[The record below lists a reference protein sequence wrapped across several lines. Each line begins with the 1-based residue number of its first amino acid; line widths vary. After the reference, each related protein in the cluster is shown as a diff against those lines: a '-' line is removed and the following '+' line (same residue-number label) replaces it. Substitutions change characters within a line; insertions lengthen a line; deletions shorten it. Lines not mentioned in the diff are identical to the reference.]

1 MRSKVKGRKL
11 IYRKEEN
18 DDSNNRRILYL
29 LFILLL
35 TGILLSTTTYAWFT
49 TNRMVSVNSL
59 DVKVN
64 AAGGIEI
71 SADGSEWKAMLDIDD
86 LTSVHNGNYPTS
98 VNQLPSYLEPTSTGG
113 DINDGKLVMYYGEVT
128 NDSLGNYILTASRSI
143 EEEGNGDSSSG
154 KFLAFDLFLKTTES
168 KVIYLTSDSKVTY
181 QGDNS
186 YGIEN
191 AVRIAFI
198 LEGNTLDGSGLG
210 TIQSLSTNDSNNV
223 YIWEPNYDTHTAY
236 GVSNALNVYGVS
248 TSTVGGTRIIYD
260 GIISDISS
268 NQNIG
273 LNSAKASLYS
283 NLFKTVDVDIATI
296 NNNSNNTE
304 LFQLASGITKV
315 RVYLWI
321 EGQDVDCE
329 NNASVGDISFKLQF
343 TTNPS

>member
-1 MRSKVKGRKL
+1 MRSKVRGRKL
-11 IYRKEEN
+11 IYRKEE

-35 TGILLSTTTYAWFT
+35 TGLLLTTTTYAWFT

-71 SADGSEWKAMLDIDD
+71 SADGSEWKAMIDRED
-86 LTSVHNGNYPTS
+86 LISVHSSSYPSS

-113 DINDGKLVMYYGEVT
+113 DISDGKLIMYYGEVT
-128 NDSLGNYILTASRSI
+128 NDSLGNYILTATRSV
-143 EEEGNGDSSSG
+143 EEEGNGDNSSG
-154 KFLAFDLFLKTTES
+154 KFLAFDIFLKTTES
-168 KVIYLTSDSKVTY
+168 KMIYLTSDSKVTY

-198 LEGNTLDGSGLG
+198 VEGNSIDGSGLG
-210 TIQSLSTNDSNNV
+210 TIQSLSTNDNNNV

-236 GVSNALNVYGVS
+236 GVSNAKNVYGVD
-248 TSTVGGTRIIYD
+248 TSLVGGNRISYD
-260 GIISDISS
+260 GIISEISS
-268 NQNIG
+268 NQSIY

-283 NLFKTVDVDIATI
+283 NLFKTVDIDIATV
-296 NNNSNNTE
+296 NNNGNNSE
-304 LFQLASGITKV
+304 LFQLSGGITKV
-315 RVYLWI
+315 RVYLWV

-329 NNASVGDISFKLQF
+329 NNASVGDISFNLQF

>member
-1 MRSKVKGRKL
+1 MRSTVRGRKL
-11 IYRKEEN
+11 IYRKEE

-35 TGILLSTTTYAWFT
+35 TGLLLTTTTYAWFT

-71 SADGSEWKAMLDIDD
+71 SADGSEWKAMIDRED
-86 LTSVHNGNYPTS
+86 LINVHSSSYPSS

-113 DINDGKLVMYYGEVT
+113 DIMDGKLTMYYGEVT
-128 NDSLGNYILTASRSI
+128 NDSLGNYILTATRSI

-154 KFLAFDLFLKTTES
+154 KFLAFDIFLKTTES
-168 KVIYLTSDSKVTY
+168 KMIYLTSDSKVTY

-198 LEGNTLDGSGLG
+198 VEGNIIDGSGLG
-210 TIQSLSTNDSNNV
+210 TIQNLSTNDNNNV
-223 YIWEPNYDTHTAY
+223 YIWEPNYDTHTSY
-236 GVSNALNVYGVS
+236 GVSNAKNIYGVD
-248 TSTVGGTRIIYD
+248 TSLVGGARISYD
-260 GIISDISS
+260 GIISEISS
-268 NQNIG
+268 KENIY
-273 LNSAKASLYS
+273 LNAAKASLYS
-283 NLFKTVDVDIATI
+283 NLFKTVDIDIATV
-296 NNNSNNTE
+296 NNNGNNTE
-304 LFQLASGITKV
+304 LFQLSGGITKV
-315 RVYLWI
+315 RVYLWV

-329 NNASVGDISFKLQF
+329 NNASVGDISFNLQF

>member
-1 MRSKVKGRKL
+1 MRSKVRGRKL
-11 IYRKEEN
+11 IYRKEE

-35 TGILLSTTTYAWFT
+35 TGLLLTTTTYAWFT

-71 SADGSEWKAMLDIDD
+71 SADGSEWKAMIDRED
-86 LTSVHNGNYPTS
+86 LISVHSSSYPSS

-113 DINDGKLVMYYGEVT
+113 DISDGKLIMYYGEVT
-128 NDSLGNYILTASRSI
+128 NDSLGNYILTATRSV
-143 EEEGNGDSSSG
+143 EEEGNGDNSSG
-154 KFLAFDLFLKTTES
+154 KFLAFDIFLKTTES
-168 KVIYLTSDSKVTY
+168 KMIYLTSDSKVTY

-198 LEGNTLDGSGLG
+198 VEGNSIDGSGLG
-210 TIQSLSTNDSNNV
+210 TIQSLSTNDNNNV

-236 GVSNALNVYGVS
+236 GVSNAKNVYGVD
-248 TSTVGGTRIIYD
+248 TSLVGGNRISYD
-260 GIISDISS
+260 GIISEISS
-268 NQNIG
+268 NQGIY

-283 NLFKTVDVDIATI
+283 NLFKTVDIDIATV
-296 NNNSNNTE
+296 NNNGNNSE
-304 LFQLASGITKV
+304 LFQLSGGITKV
-315 RVYLWI
+315 RVYLWV

-329 NNASVGDISFKLQF
+329 NNASVGDISFNLQF